1 MAKSQKLRKRVKVRR
16 EPVIATFGL
25 HLKQL
30 RLERGLSQQEFAARA
45 GAHVT
50 YISRLERGEAA
61 PGLDLLDHL
70 ARALEVP
77 LAQLLPSTKTDS
89 LPLLQA
95 QARRRLESILQRADS
110 GTLGLLNPWLALL
123 DDNLARGRHSR

>member
-1 MAKSQKLRKRVKVRR
+1 MPKRNAKRKRVRIRR
-16 EPVIATFGL
+16 EPVIVTFGAN
-25 HLKQL
+25 LKALRSGRGFSQRRLAQL
-30 RLERGLSQQEFAARA
+30 A
-45 GAHVT
+45 GVHVT

-61 PGLDLLDHL
+61 PGLDLLDQL
-70 ARALEVP
+70 ARALALP

>member
-1 MAKSQKLRKRVKVRR
+1 MAKSNKHRKRGKIRR

-30 RLERGLSQQEFAARA
+30 RLERGLSQQELATRA

-61 PGLDLLDHL
+61 PGLDLLDQL

-77 LAQLLPSTKTDS
+77 LAELLPSQPADS
-89 LPLLQA
+89 LSLMQA
-95 QARRRLESILQRADS
+95 QARRRLESILQRADTA
-110 GTLGLLNPWLALL
+110 TLGLLNPWLALL
-123 DDNLARGRHSR
+123 DDALHRRRPSR